1 MVSPAKNPS
10 SSSVAGVLSYVSVC
24 RANSLRLAAVINRL
38 SSHLL
43 LHDSAGLQHPD
54 GVEYYNLLLSLARG
68 VDYAVANNDIPD
80 NIERM
85 PVLLKQVC
93 HRKCDAWSQAVVMV
107 VMISVKNACK
117 AGWFQEKE
125 KQELFS
131 LIDNVGSCFNN
142 PGDINSGTSASLCAI
157 STILS
162 RFYPWM
168 KMGEI
173 LISLEVKPGYGAY
186 ASDFCI
192 VKDTARSRK
201 EKLRLLVAR
210 TDNMETSACIISPP
224 SVNFLLNGSG
234 VEQRTNDPGP
244 QIPTNVT
251 SMLTYGSNLLQAI
264 GQFNGH
270 YVIAIAFMSVT
281 SAIDTSWLKDH
292 ISPIISAPDSD
303 SELIEGPS
311 KISLNCPISHSRI
324 RVPVKGQS
332 CKHPQCFDFGNFV
345 GINSRRPSWRCPHCI
360 QSVCYTDLRV
370 DPNIAKVLKEVGSA
384 ITNVMISD
392 DGSWKAIME
401 SDDDFDV
408 ANKNISNFST
418 EAPENQGC
426 AVSPPTVNAFDLT
439 GDDDDLVATISPPAN
454 IQDEDRKP
462 PSNLKNTCAVN
473 QDFVHPEGNLRSRA
487 FEMPTTNPALDSQD
501 IGGGAFKPTMIP
513 NLSSPAIV
521 DSFSPMLNNQ
531 RIQGLGTINS
541 VDPMVQSQSL
551 VANSLQLNES
561 QLTNL
566 IRNNQYPNGNRKVVP
581 RSVSRNPVAVQRLPV
596 QQQRPNL
603 LQRPSNVMDSMTQ
616 NRRSMASPVVLSQAQ
631 QELPRSVPTSLP
643 SFHQTT
649 AIQGHAHSPVQYVQL
664 PLSRPATP
672 APQQHPMQL
681 HGCPQTSN
689 GLFGFTS
696 KHLHR
701 ALNSMPP
708 TLNQSPST
716 LRYPL
721 THAQTPAA
729 QTSSTGASA
738 HSTFQIPSQ
747 GQNVPPQIVISRPP
761 GIGVHS
767 LSEEQRRKHTT
778 GVQVSPMGK
787 RLADLASEQNWRPA
801 GRMRGSLKG
810 RPFTDDIS
818 HLVIQPTKS
827 SQPGG
832 HLSQPK
838 YPASSSLSTPPHL
851 CSSMS
856 NSKNTNAEI
865 QRPCIL
871 RHCQHDMRAFFSLS
885 CAPFWIQLGVLTSKE
900 LLPALMPVP
909 IPRRGKMREDGRM
922 ASGRLVSIQL
932 LGCYIT

>member
-1 MVSPAKNPS
+1 MTDGTDPFTGISIRRRTTKRTRVWPS
-10 SSSVAGVLSYVSVC
+10 RGTATDGQEDWPKPSQGAAPLPP
-24 RANSLRLAAVINRL
+24 RAIAVKK
-38 SSHLL
+38 
-43 LHDSAGLQHPD
+43 
-54 GVEYYNLLLSLARG
+54 E
-68 VDYAVANNDIPD
+68 
-80 NIERM
+80 
-85 PVLLKQVC
+85 VC
-93 HRKCDAWSQAVVMV
+93 HRKCDAWSQAIVMV

-117 AGWFQEKE
+117 AGWFQEKD

-131 LIDNVGSCFNN
+131 LIDNVGSCFYN
-142 PGDINSGTSASLCAI
+142 PRDINSGTSASLCAI

-162 RFYPWM
+162 RFYSRM

-173 LISLEVKPGYGAY
+173 LISLEVKPGYKAY
-186 ASDFCI
+186 ASNFCI

-201 EKLRLLVAR
+201 EKLRLLVAQ

-224 SVNFLLNGSG
+224 LVNFLLNGRG

-270 YVIAIAFMSVT
+270 YVIAIAFMRVT

-303 SELIEGPS
+303 DPR
-311 KISLNCPISHSRI
+311 H
-324 RVPVKGQS
+324 
-332 CKHPQCFDFGNFV
+332 
-345 GINSRRPSWRCPHCI
+345 CPHCI

-370 DPNIAKVLKEVGSA
+370 DHNIAKVLKEVGSD

-392 DGSWKAIME
+392 DGSWKAIM
-401 SDDDFDV
+401 
-408 ANKNISNFST
+408 
-418 EAPENQGC
+418 
-426 AVSPPTVNAFDLT
+426 
-439 GDDDDLVATISPPAN
+439 
-454 IQDEDRKP
+454 
-462 PSNLKNTCAVN
+462 
-473 QDFVHPEGNLRSRA
+473 DFVHPEGTLRSRA
-487 FEMPTTNPALDSQD
+487 YPGLDSQD
-501 IGGGAFKPTMIP
+501 IGGGAFEPTMIT

-566 IRNNQYPNGNRKVVP
+566 IRNNQYPNGNREVVP
-581 RSVSRNPVAVQRLPV
+581 RNVSRNPVAVQRLPV

-616 NRRSMASPVVLSQAQ
+616 NSPPMASSVVLSQAQ
-631 QELPRSVPTSLP
+631 QELPSSVPTPQP

-664 PLSRPATP
+664 ALSCPATP

-681 HGCPQTSN
+681 HGSPQTSN

-696 KHLHR
+696 EHLHR

-716 LRYPL
+716 LRYPS

-729 QTSSTGASA
+729 QTPSTGASV

-747 GQNVPPQIVISRPP
+747 GQDVPPQIGISQPP

-778 GVQVSPMGK
+778 GMQASPMGE
-787 RLADLASEQNWRPA
+787 RLADLASEQNWLTCRP
-801 GRMRGSLKG
+801 
-810 RPFTDDIS
+810 
-818 HLVIQPTKS
+818 
-827 SQPGG
+827 
-832 HLSQPK
+832 
-838 YPASSSLSTPPHL
+838 
-851 CSSMS
+851 
-856 NSKNTNAEI
+856 NAWK
-865 QRPCIL
+865 P
-871 RHCQHDMRAFFSLS
+871 
-885 CAPFWIQLGVLTSKE
+885 
-900 LLPALMPVP
+900 
-909 IPRRGKMREDGRM
+909 
-922 ASGRLVSIQL
+922 
-932 LGCYIT
+932 